1 MVSTSQQRAVKNY
14 RKRLDK
20 RGVSRFEVVGRKGD
34 RELIRTLAKRLAEE
48 GADAAARLRAEL
60 DRCLSGPQP
69 KKGRVLAALLR
80 APSALADVEFDRPA
94 MRERKLDL

>member
-1 MVSTSQQRAVKNY
+1 MTSTSQRRAVKNY
-14 RKRLDK
+14 RKRLSK
-20 RGVSRFEVVGRKGD
+20 RGVSRFEVVGRKDD

-48 GADAAARLRAEL
+48 GADAARLRAEI
-60 DRCLSGPQP
+60 DRSLSGSQA